1 MSRLSRRAAAVAVVA
16 TAALIAVPAF
26 VFAWGEA
33 GHRLTGEAAALELPP
48 SAPAFL
54 RNASRQLG
62 YLNPEPD
69 RWRNRAERTLDPALD
84 GATAPDHFIDMEMAP
99 PSVLAAALK
108 APDRYGYLD
117 TLAAAGVKGVVMGL
131 LPFRMLELSQ
141 QLREDFRQWRVA
153 PDSTKPWIEARIIDD
168 AGILG
173 HYVADGSNPAHTTI
187 QYNGWTGPNP
197 NGYATDKR
205 FHSRFESAYVGAN
218 IKLADVV
225 SKMDTTARLLPD
237 LRAAIITYLHETNAQ
252 VEHLYKLDKAHPF
265 DTNTT
270 DVEDK
275 AFTVDRLA
283 AGAKMLRDVWWT
295 AWITSGQP
303 VPDRPR

>member
-265 DTNTT
+265 DTNTS

-275 AFTVDRLA
+275 AFTADRLA